1 MLNVATALQA
11 PAVRRSLCAFGL
23 FFACMS
29 PAGWVQ
35 AGTLGGIAG
44 TVTDAATGNP
54 ISGAR
59 LQISSPSQA
68 VTATTDARGHF
79 VAFSLQP
86 DDYTITVEKTGYDTH
101 SGSGYAVSADQTQQ
115 YDISLTPSA
124 SPAPPQP
131 R

>member
-1 MLNVATALQA
+1 MFNVTTALQA
-11 PAVRRSLCAFGL
+11 PAVRRSLCALGL
-23 FFACMS
+23 LFACVT

-59 LQISSPSQA
+59 LEIDSPSQA

-86 DDYTITVEKTGYDTH
+86 GDYTITVEKSGYDTH

-124 SPAPPQP
+124 TPAPP
-131 R
+131 RRR